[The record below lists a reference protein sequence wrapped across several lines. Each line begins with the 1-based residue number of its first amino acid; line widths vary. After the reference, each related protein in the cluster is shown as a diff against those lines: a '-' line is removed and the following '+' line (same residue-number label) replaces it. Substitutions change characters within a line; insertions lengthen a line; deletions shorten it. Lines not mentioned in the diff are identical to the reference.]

1 MKTWSELI
9 RENEGRLRY
18 IQEKLRV
25 EVSADEI
32 EQRIAVLKSSMQR
45 GQAGQVVQFPQPAA
59 GQRRGGA
66 TCCFR

>member
-1 MKTWSELI
+1 VKTWSELI

-59 GQRRGGA
+59 GNKA
-66 TCCFR
+66 AAAS

>member
-9 RENEGRLRY
+9 RENEGRRLRY

-59 GQRRGGA
+59 GNKA
-66 TCCFR
+66 AAAS